1 MERGK
6 VRRGYQGEHRFR
18 LEDLQ
23 NEFSHKLTTDQV
35 QKAFTRWELI
45 ELGIMPESCENCPF
59 RVKEDKLPKEK

>member
-1 MERGK
+1 MVVK
-6 VRRGYQGEHRFR
+6 RGYQGEYRFI

-23 NEFSHKLTTDQV
+23 NEYTRKLTTGQV
-35 QKAFTRWELI
+35 QKAFARWELI